1 MQKMAMALFGAGIVL
16 ASAALAEPISSK
28 DAKKL
33 VFSPKGAEVVLLP
46 VPGLTPEN
54 GALLAQV
61 VKDYA
66 YYAAAA
72 IAPDEV
78 LLESEATT
86 LVANHHSVEA
96 ASAAALAG
104 CNKLRK
110 GGAACVVTAIVQ
122 PKKWEARSLQ
132 LSLEATAALKDA
144 YGKKGTR
151 AMAVSAQTGFFGL
164 ANGANA
170 QAAAV
175 AACAEKG
182 ASDCAVAVADAE

>member
-1 MQKMAMALFGAGIVL
+1 MT
-16 ASAALAEPISSK
+16 AA
-28 DAKKL
+28 
-33 VFSPKGAEVVLLP
+33 
-46 VPGLTPEN
+46 GLTPEDS
-54 GALLAQV
+54 ALLGQV

-72 IAPDEV
+72 IAPEEV

-96 ASAAALAG
+96 ATAAALAG

-110 GGAACVVTAIVQ
+110 TGAPCVVAAVVR
-122 PKKWEARSLQ
+122 PKKWEPRALQ
-132 LSLEATAALKDA
+132 LSAGGTDALKGD

-151 AMAVSAQTGFFGL
+151 AMAISAQAGVFAL
-164 ANGANA
+164 AKGANA

-182 ASDCAVAVADAE
+182 ASDCAVVVADSE